1 MKELKSVNN
10 LNRNN
15 YSGIFAVFS
24 FLILPFIFSPFLQ
37 DQDFFPKNIAINS
50 VSILL
55 LIRLLFKKEEIR
67 INKSAF
73 LYFLVSIGFILS
85 MLISFHRIINS
96 EEGLASLLY
105 FVSFFIF
112 TFSIVAN
119 EKLINQSK
127 FAVLS
132 CYTIFLISF
141 IVLLQII
148 YKAITEQQFQIDY
161 SIRATLSNKN
171 FVSEILLL
179 LLPFSVIGIF
189 TDLTRQKKLA
199 IVATVVSLLFLVL
212 LKTLSIW
219 IAAVLTTLIFAP
231 VYKLFF
237 RKSSK
242 WGFSK
247 KQLII
252 LSVVSVFIIGLAGIG
267 FLKPI
272 KSKVEAVSH
281 LLNADFGK
289 QISEDDSSNL
299 NSVFERA
306 LLWRNSFDLA
316 SEHPL
321 DGIGLSNWKVMYP
334 KYGIGG
340 AHHLNSGVM
349 HYEHPHNEYFLILA
363 ETGIVSLVFFLSIFI
378 CVIVLGGNKIRS
390 ENGKPVFFML
400 CGIFCFLILSFL
412 GYPLHRPY
420 AFFLVTIML
429 VVVLQESKESK
440 SVSVS
445 RILILIFLLVNI
457 FSLRVLLARQ
467 SGSLHIN
474 NALSFQSRGR
484 FENMLKEVRL
494 AENDYYQLDN
504 TVTPLNWYKGFAHYY
519 MGTDS
524 SLYYFELAE
533 KLNPYHVQVLSD
545 IGASLEN
552 KGEHEKAISYL
563 NRAIAIT
570 PRFKQARLNLAI
582 AYFNT
587 DKIDDA
593 FASINQ
599 ITITGEN
606 AYELKVL
613 QTILTSHVMR
623 KAERSKD
630 LQEKQCLT
638 ELILDKKKLVKLFE
652 EGFDQKGVFDSLLT
666 KYCK

>member
-1 MKELKSVNN
+1 MKALKSVNN
-10 LNRNN
+10 LNRNT
-15 YSGIFAVFS
+15 YSGIFAVLS

-37 DQDFFPKNIAINS
+37 DQDFFPKNIAINAI
-50 VSILL
+50 SILL
-55 LIRLLFKKEEIR
+55 LIRLLFRKEKVR
-67 INKSAF
+67 ISKSAS

-85 MLISFHRIINS
+85 MLISFHRIINP

-105 FVSFFIF
+105 FVSFFLF
-112 TFSIVAN
+112 SFSIIAN
-119 EKLINQSK
+119 DKLINLSK
-127 FAVLS
+127 FVVLS

-148 YKAITEQQFQIDY
+148 YKAITDQQFQIDY

-179 LLPFSVIGIF
+179 LLPFSISGIF

-199 IVATVVSLLFLVL
+199 IVSTAVSILFLIL
-212 LKTLSIW
+212 LRTLTGW
-219 IAAVLTTLIFAP
+219 IALLLALLIFTP
-231 VYKLFF
+231 IYKSFF
-237 RKSSK
+237 RQNSR
-242 WGFSK
+242 WPVGK

-252 LSVVSVFIIGLAGIG
+252 LSIVSVFIAGLMVGG
-267 FLKPI
+267 YLKPV
-272 KSKVEAVSH
+272 KSRVEAMSH

-289 QISEDDSSNL
+289 QISRNDSSNL
-299 NSVFERA
+299 NSVYERA
-306 LLWRNSFDLA
+306 LLWRNSFELA

-321 DGIGLSNWKVMYP
+321 DGIGLSNWKVLYP

-349 HYEHPHNEYFLILA
+349 HFEHPHNEYFLILA
-363 ETGIVSLVFFLSIFI
+363 ETGIVSLIFFLAIFI
-378 CVIVLGGNKIRS
+378 LVIVLGWKKLRS
-390 ENGKPVFFML
+390 ENGKSVFFML

-420 AFFLVTIML
+420 AFFLVTLML
-429 VVVLQESKESK
+429 VVILKDTNESK
-440 SVSVS
+440 SFSVS
-445 RILILIFLLVNI
+445 RLLILIFLFINI

-467 SGSLHIN
+467 SGSFHMN

-504 TVTPLNWYKGFAHYY
+504 TATPLNWYKGFANYY
-519 MGTDS
+519 IGTDS

-533 KLNPYHVQVLSD
+533 KINPYHVQVLSD

-587 DKIDDA
+587 DKIDNA
-593 FASINQ
+593 FASINT
-599 ITITGEN
+599 IIITGEN
-606 AYELKVL
+606 VYELKVL
-613 QTILTSHVMR
+613 QTILSAYVMR
-623 KAERSKD
+623 KAEHSND
-630 LQEKQCLT
+630 LQVKQCLT
-638 ELILDKKKLVKLFE
+638 ELSLDLKKLVNLYADRFNHK
-652 EGFDQKGVFDSLLT
+652 GDFDYILT
-666 KYCK
+666 EYCK